1 VDAVQIPDSLAR
13 GAMERGEAGALG
25 GVAVGPLS
33 SSVGAPFGLLFVE
46 RPEPFLPPDVR
57 LLAQMGRLAGE
68 AWTSARSHSPPSR
81 PLPALV
87 GQSLP
92 FLKFLE
98 DAVRTAG
105 LEGPVVIHG
114 EPGTGRSHAAASLHA
129 RARRAPGPLVEVDA
143 REGTSD
149 VAALLLRADG
159 GTLLIK
165 NVDLHPAVQRE
176 RLLRHRDSGMA
187 PDVRVIA
194 TSTAPLDAPE
204 AIQIGL
210 PPLRERSQDVGA
222 LFDHFARAAPGARQG
237 DPPRLTPDAR
247 RLLTGYPWPGNVR
260 ELQLVAE
267 RLASLYAG
275 GKITALELPPEIQ
288 QGATGQV
295 GRSLQA
301 MVQRLERDAVSEALR
316 EAGGK
321 KIRAAALL
329 GISRPTL
336 DKKIEDYSLMVEKH
350 GR

>member
-1 VDAVQIPDSLAR
+1 
-13 GAMERGEAGALG
+13 
-25 GVAVGPLS
+25 VG
-33 SSVGAPFGLLFVE
+33 
-46 RPEPFLPPDVR
+46 R
-57 LLAQMGRLAGE
+57 
-68 AWTSARSHSPPSR
+68 
-81 PLPALV
+81 
-87 GQSLP
+87 SLP

-98 DAVRTAG
+98 EADRTAG
-105 LEGPVVIHG
+105 SEDPVVLYG
-114 EPGTGRSHAAASLHA
+114 EPGTGRSHAAAYIHA
-129 RARRAPGPLVEVDA
+129 RSRRAPGPLVEVDA
-143 REGTSD
+143 REGTADIADLS
-149 VAALLLRADG
+149 LRADG

-165 NVDLHPAVQRE
+165 NVEFHPRVQRE

-194 TSTAPLDAPE
+194 TSAAPLDARE

-210 PPLRERSQDVGA
+210 SPLRERCQDVVA

-237 DPPRLTPDAR
+237 DPPWLTPDAQ
-247 RLLTGYPWPGNVR
+247 RLLTEYAWPGNVR
-260 ELQLVAE
+260 ELQWVAE

-275 GKITALELPPEIQ
+275 AKITALKLPPEIQ
-288 QGATGQV
+288 EGATGQA
-295 GRSLQA
+295 GRNLQA

-336 DKKIEDYSLMVEKH
+336 DKKIEDYSLVVEKR